1 MSSNA
6 LIPNPHPIKVARE
19 LQTTLRDTLLKPMNM
34 HNDNQSMEGRNG
46 AFSVSREGLTV
57 WFTGLSSSGKTT
69 LSRAVY
75 DLLQESGQRVEILDG
90 DAIRRELCKELGFS
104 KRDRDENIRR
114 IGFVA
119 SLLTRNGVV
128 VLVSTISPYREI
140 RQEMRERIGR
150 FIEVHVNAPLAVCEQ
165 RDVKGLYRRA
175 RAGELK
181 CFTGIDDP
189 YEPPLNAEVVCRT
202 DMESVEESAQK
213 VLAAIYNLSS
223 EREPRIT
230 ESPRF

>member
-1 MSSNA
+1 M
-6 LIPNPHPIKVARE
+6 
-19 LQTTLRDTLLKPMNM
+19 Q
-34 HNDNQSMEGRNG
+34 NDNENMDGCNCGNG
-46 AFSVSREGLTV
+46 ASAVSSQGLTV

-75 DLLQESGQRVEILDG
+75 ELLRQAGYSVEILDG

-104 KRDRDENIRR
+104 KQDRDENIRR

-119 SLLTRNGVV
+119 NLLTRNGVV
-128 VLVSTISPYREI
+128 VLVSAISPYREI
-140 RQEMRERIGR
+140 RQEMRGRIGR
-150 FIEVHVNAPLAVCEQ
+150 FIEVHVSAPLAVCEQ

-189 YEPPLNAEVVCRT
+189 YEPPLHAEVVCRT
-202 DMESVEESAQK
+202 DLESVAESAQK
-213 VLAAIYNLSS
+213 VLAAIYNLSP
-223 EREPRIT
+223 ERER
-230 ESPRF
+230 RVAQ